1 MPALAFS
8 RLPLVH
14 AAGLDAPP
22 PHWSAYTGHSKI
34 QKLQNSSSTPIW
46 TSPRGPGT
54 ANVPAVRCCA
64 ANITRSRCAVV
75 IIISSK
81 WPETHPTLLPSCSA
95 SARRNER
102 FELFPRSHHA
112 ALRKCRRPAPVA
124 TDRLTALQLAPPLSP
139 SANARYIGWPAPPR
153 ALPPWGGL

>member
-22 PHWSAYTGHSKI
+22 HTGLLILVI

-64 ANITRSRCAVV
+64 ANITRCAVV
-75 IIISSK
+75 IILSSK

-102 FELFPRSHHA
+102 FELFPRSLHA

-124 TDRLTALQLAPPLSP
+124 TDRLTALQFAPPLSP
-139 SANARYIGWPAPPR
+139 SANARYIGWPAPLR